1 MRRGIWHTSNYALFH
16 KAYWWWAGHQM
27 DSKRKIKDETTH
39 LKHWLN
45 MQNIILLANTNDFLV
60 DIIKQLRT
68 MPLPRASW
76 SFYCHRLSNSIFFFM
91 KTLQSKTNKI
101 LLIPNVTRR
110 NTFGRRSQFSFLI
123 PSLTLLISSTCTYDT
138 APRTLLV
145 MIVTLNETSRATIWA
160 RNPGQV
166 IHHG

>member
-1 MRRGIWHTSNYALFH
+1 
-16 KAYWWWAGHQM
+16 
-27 DSKRKIKDETTH
+27 
-39 LKHWLN
+39 
-45 MQNIILLANTNDFLV
+45 
-60 DIIKQLRT
+60 

-91 KTLQSKTNKI
+91 KPLQSKTNKI

-166 IHHG
+166 IHHGQDTLICWFTGKSPFSFLLSLAFRRLQNK